1 MLTIFSFL
9 IALIGG
15 VNWLMIGLLQ
25 YDFIAGIFGYQASI
39 FSRIIYIIFG
49 LSSIILLFK
58 MFKGKGTIA
67 VFSRKNKK
75 DLKKN
80 IDKINSDER
89 MQVAGANV
97 EASQEHFQERK
108 PRSNEEYSRYSQ
120 PDYSQM
126 PNEGYSHNQWQ
137 GYYEGSN
144 YPSGQSRNQY
154 ENHPPRDDYN
164 PRADANFQGGS
175 SEDGL
180 FDEHLGRR

>member
-9 IALIGG
+9 ISLIGG

-39 FSRIIYIIFG
+39 FSRIIYIVFG
-49 LSSIILLFK
+49 LGSVVLLFK

-80 IDKINSDER
+80 IDKINEEN
-89 MQVAGANV
+89 MQTAGANV
-97 EASQEHFQERK
+97 EASKEQFSENK
-108 PRSNEEYSRYSQ
+108 PYTNEVNSQYSQ
-120 PDYSQM
+120 PRFNQNPNGDYP
-126 PNEGYSHNQWQ
+126 PNEQWNGHYQ
-137 GYYEGSN
+137 GSN
-144 YPSGQSRNQY
+144 PIADHGYDYRDNY
-154 ENHPPRDDYN
+154 PPRDDYYQRQDSN
-164 PRADANFQGGS
+164 HQGTT